1 MAAQE
6 ASMEEIVWRSPPHVQ
21 AMGGFLHSNNI
32 LFYFAES
39 PFFDPT
45 SNNASLAIQATYN
58 EAFHQFIET
67 REAFESRLKTMQGL
81 EFIVSYD
88 PLQATAQING
98 QFTQEP
104 SNVWV
109 IRKQNRRKRSGMD
122 DEVVVISTYFIMGD
136 AVYMA
141 PSVASV
147 VGNRIV
153 SPPLPHP
160 YQSNH
165 SQLSAV
171 TSLSQLM
178 KTASN
183 LPTFTSAYG
192 HTYLPPG
199 ARKEKETQLQS
210 QQSKEPTPVPEGPP
224 DSQPERSPGSGGS
237 DESGIQDMRTL
248 AESFSMFTRYG
259 DEFMDES
266 PLIGEPGSFMLSKN
280 GEPTGKAA
288 PKGPAAVAAAGV
300 NTPMPSQPST
310 PKVRVETPGK
320 SEQNPPSTG
329 SGDKG
334 KKKKR
339 VVTLDA

>member
-1 MAAQE
+1 MATQE

-88 PLQATAQING
+88 PLQATAQVNG

-147 VGNRIV
+147 VGNRI
-153 SPPLPHP
+153 
-160 YQSNH
+160 
-165 SQLSAV
+165 LSAV

-178 KTASN
+178 KTASA

-210 QQSKEPTPVPEGPP
+210 QQSKEPTPVPAGPP
-224 DSQPERSPGSGGS
+224 DSQTERSPGPGGS

-248 AESFSMFTRYG
+248 AESFSMFSRYG

-266 PLIGEPGSFMLSKN
+266 PLLGEPGSFMLSKN
-280 GEPTGKAA
+280 GEPANKAA
-288 PKGPAAVAAAGV
+288 PKGPASAVAAAAGV
-300 NTPMPSQPST
+300 NTPVPSQPST